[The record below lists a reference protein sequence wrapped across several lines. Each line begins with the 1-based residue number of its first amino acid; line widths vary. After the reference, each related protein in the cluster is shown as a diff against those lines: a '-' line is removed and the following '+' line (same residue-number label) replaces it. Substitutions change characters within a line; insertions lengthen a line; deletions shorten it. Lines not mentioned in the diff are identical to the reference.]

1 MRKVAGSVLVSD
13 VESWVCGGR
22 LVCIDPQPYAT
33 GQAPDRADILNI
45 GGEDE
50 EDCSTEHQGND
61 PPP

>member
-1 MRKVAGSVLVSD
+1 MLVSD
-13 VESWVCGGR
+13 AESWVCGVR